1 MATIVFTLNVL
12 SEASCNWL
20 VLSTSFCRS
29 AVFNIDLIFSFHLAL
44 CLLQACEFYIANV
57 WLLPKSIQD
66 VYPNASQPS
75 IVNQAA
81 IQSDGNRIAI
91 ESGAE
96 VVFKSTNSFEVYGT
110 EKVTKR
116 AVEKILELDM
126 VKNSQVE
133 IRFQVELA
141 CEHRDFI
148 SGKKNGKV
156 SLSLPVQA
164 FQT

>member
-1 MATIVFTLNVL
+1 
-12 SEASCNWL
+12 
-20 VLSTSFCRS
+20 
-29 AVFNIDLIFSFHLAL
+29 
-44 CLLQACEFYIANV
+44 
-57 WLLPKSIQD
+57 LLPKSIQD
-66 VYPNASQPS
+66 VYPNGSQPS
-75 IVNQAA
+75 TLNQAA
-81 IQSDGNRIAI
+81 IQSDGNRISL

-156 SLSLPVQA
+156 IYSPLPSPLDI
-164 FQT
+164 